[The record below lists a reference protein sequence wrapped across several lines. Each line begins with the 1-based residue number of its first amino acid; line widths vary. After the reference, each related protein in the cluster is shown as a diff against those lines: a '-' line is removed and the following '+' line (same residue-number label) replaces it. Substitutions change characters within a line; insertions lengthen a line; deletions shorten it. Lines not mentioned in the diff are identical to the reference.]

1 MKVCILD
8 GKLLD
13 SGKALHRAV
22 SEALDFPDWY
32 GENLDALYDCPCATT
47 GISCAASSSKS
58 SFCSIHAITQMRPV
72 TSVAPSRISYSP
84 GVMSKCSHP
93 PSLAGTIPFARR
105 IIPWRSLSESSDKAV
120 LSSSLV
126 NLCGVSTPQLAKT
139 SSA

>member
-58 SFCSIHAITQMRPV
+58 SFCSIHAITQMRPAMSDGV
-72 TSVAPSRISYSP
+72 ISTSCHGKMQGESFKPFLGIRPNISI
-84 GVMSKCSHP
+84 K
-93 PSLAGTIPFARR
+93 IPYRVSA
-105 IIPWRSLSESSDKAV
+105 SALS
-120 LSSSLV
+120 
-126 NLCGVSTPQLAKT
+126 
-139 SSA
+139 